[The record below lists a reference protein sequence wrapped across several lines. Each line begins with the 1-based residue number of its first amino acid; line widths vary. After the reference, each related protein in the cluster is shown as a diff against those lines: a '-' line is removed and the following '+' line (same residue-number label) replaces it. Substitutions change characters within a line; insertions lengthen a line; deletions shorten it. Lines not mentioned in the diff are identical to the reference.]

1 LRTGSWHRVRPAD
14 DRRRRGF
21 GQMTPAAG
29 GGGDGEFAVAGDRH
43 TNPLAF
49 RPAETLAANLAYN
62 LFYALPVK
70 GTQ

>member
-1 LRTGSWHRVRPAD
+1 
-14 DRRRRGF
+14 
-21 GQMTPAAG
+21 MTPAAG

-62 LFYALPVK
+62 LFCALPVK